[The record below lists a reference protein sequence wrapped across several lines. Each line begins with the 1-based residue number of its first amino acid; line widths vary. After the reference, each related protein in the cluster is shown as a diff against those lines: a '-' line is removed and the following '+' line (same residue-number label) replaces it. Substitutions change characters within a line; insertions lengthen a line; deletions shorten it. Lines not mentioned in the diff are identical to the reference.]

1 MQRQELYIGQ
11 LERELA
17 FCRSVLIFVCV
28 LIFMFVLVFISCLHH
43 IHPHPD
49 KTREQLGKVLTL
61 VSVSGQEEGEAQLL
75 LKRLQAV
82 EEEVR
87 GGEEKKEEGAK
98 REEENRQLREQLKAV
113 AASPVGESELVA
125 DLRAEVANL
134 KAKEAEAA
142 EQVILR

>member
-1 MQRQELYIGQ
+1 M
-11 LERELA
+11 
-17 FCRSVLIFVCV
+17 
-28 LIFMFVLVFISCLHH
+28 
-43 IHPHPD
+43 
-49 KTREQLGKVLTL
+49 LTL

-87 GGEEKKEEGAK
+87 GGEEKKEERAK
-98 REEENRQLREQLKAV
+98 REEEEGRRREEENRQLREQLKAV
-113 AASPVGESELVA
+113 TASPVGESELVA